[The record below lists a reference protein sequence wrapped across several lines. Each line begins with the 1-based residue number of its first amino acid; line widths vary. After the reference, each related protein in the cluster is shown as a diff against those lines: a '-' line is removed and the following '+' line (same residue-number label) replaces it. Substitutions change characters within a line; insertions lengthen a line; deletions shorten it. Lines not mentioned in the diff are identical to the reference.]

1 MGTSMIRMLCL
12 ALLMFMGFRK
22 SLNEKV
28 SDQSGF
34 EIALVFSA
42 VELIVAAVI
51 MPEKPLL
58 PLLMPFLILILIYR
72 SRFWLYRFAAKW
84 SIHEHLI
91 QYLKAA
97 DFRLPKKKPDHSL
110 QSDHEHPRPGLSL
123 IENGKVR
130 SDNLEQIGKT
140 QLWLRQELR
149 KFGYRNIRQVN
160 YLRMDPLGNF
170 YMDLNKYMRND

>member
-1 MGTSMIRMLCL
+1 MGTSVIRILCL
-12 ALLMFMGFRK
+12 ALLMFIGFRK
-22 SLNEKV
+22 SLSEKI
-28 SDQSGF
+28 SEQSGLDVV
-34 EIALVFSA
+34 LVFSA
-42 VELIVAAVI
+42 SGLAVAAIV
-51 MPEKPLL
+51 MPERPLIPLL
-58 PLLMPFLILILIYR
+58 APFLILILIYR

-97 DFRLPKKKPDHSL
+97 DFRSMRKKTMHPFEADY
-110 QSDHEHPRPGLSL
+110 EPPRPGLSL

-140 QLWLRQELR
+140 PLWLRQELR

-170 YMDLNKYMRND
+170 YMDLNKYMRHD